1 MSGLVGASPPTHAEL
16 QTSSYSEIVTW
27 RHLSDST
34 AIRYICL
41 QDLNTSGYAVAVADY
56 FSDPRSS
63 DAVPFDRRLVEK
75 LKGASGELEWCSTLK
90 DAMDV
95 QDAGI

>member
-1 MSGLVGASPPTHAEL
+1 MNATSAEHK
-16 QTSSYSEIVTW
+16 TSDYCEIVTW
-27 RHLSDST
+27 RRLSDSA

-41 QDLNTSGYAVAVADY
+41 QDLNTGSYAVAVADF

-63 DAVPFDRRLVEK
+63 DAVPFDRRLAEQLAAAIGK
-75 LKGASGELEWCSTLK
+75 FEWCSTLK

-95 QDAGI
+95 HDAGI